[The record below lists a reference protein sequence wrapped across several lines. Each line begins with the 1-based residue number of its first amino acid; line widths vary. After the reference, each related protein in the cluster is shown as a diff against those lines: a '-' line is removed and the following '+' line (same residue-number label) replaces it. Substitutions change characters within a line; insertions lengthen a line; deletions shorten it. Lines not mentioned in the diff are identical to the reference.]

1 MMFYCVPT
9 PYSLANDPDDPVDVF
24 AEIFPQYIDP
34 DDPSQGQYPYWEEKR
49 KALWA
54 RFHDTGIG
62 NPDTDY
68 WIRCM
73 KGKAA
78 EMDQRYLIRFRVWTE
93 YQAKLAATTTVDLSD
108 SAMDS
113 ESVQKEFDPP
123 NVDVLGV
130 TAEDYLSGQN
140 INRYHQDTHGG
151 TDSETVRDYNRS
163 IENPFEYYAAEF
175 DKLFYRG
182 M

>member
-1 MMFYCVPT
+1 
-9 PYSLANDPDDPVDVF
+9 
-24 AEIFPQYIDP
+24 
-34 DDPSQGQYPYWEEKR
+34 
-49 KALWA
+49 
-54 RFHDTGIG
+54 
-62 NPDTDY
+62 
-68 WIRCM
+68 
-73 KGKAA
+73 
-78 EMDQRYLIRFRVWTE
+78 
-93 YQAKLAATTTVDLSD
+93 
-108 SAMDS
+108 MDS
-113 ESVQKEFDPP
+113 ESVQQEYDPP

-130 TAEDYLSGQN
+130 TAEGYLSGQN

>member
-1 MMFYCVPT
+1 MMLVPT

-24 AEIFPQYIDP
+24 AEIFPQYINP
-34 DDPSQGQYPYWEEKR
+34 DDHSAGEYPYWSEKR
-49 KALWA
+49 TALWS

-62 NPDTDY
+62 NTDTDY

-78 EMDQRYLIRFRVWTE
+78 EMDQRYLIRFRVWAE
-93 YQAKLAATTTVDLSD
+93 YQAKLAAAVTVDLSD

-113 ESVQKEFDPP
+113 ESVQQHSDPP
-123 NVDVLGV
+123 QTSTAGAQATSYLDTQDV
-130 TAEDYLSGQN
+130 
-140 INRYHQDTHGG
+140 NRYHQDTHGG

-163 IENPFEYYAAEF
+163 IENPFEYYAQEF
-175 DKLFYRG
+175 DKLFYWG